1 MEFFRKYF
9 VPLAMGLVGIAALA
23 YILPAFFPDKEPEM
37 VQSSEIEEVEIEFSK
52 EAEVLIFKQGELV
65 RAIEVELADTPNE
78 RALGLMYR
86 KGMAENQGMLFLF
99 PEEEPRSFYMKNTE
113 FPLDIIY
120 LNKDLQIVSIV
131 KNAKPYDES
140 SMPSEAP
147 AMYVLEINGG
157 LSDKWGISA
166 GDSITYQLMK

>member
-9 VPLAMGLVGIAALA
+9 VPLALGILVIAALA
-23 YILPAFFPDKEPEM
+23 YVLPAFFSGKEQET
-37 VQSSEIEEVEIEFSK
+37 VTFSEIKEVEIEFTK
-52 EAEVLIFKQGELV
+52 EAEVSIFKQGELV
-65 RAIEVELADTPNE
+65 RKIDIELADTPNE

-86 KGMAENQGMLFLF
+86 KGMDENQGMFF
-99 PEEEPRSFYMKNTE
+99 IFKEEEPRSFYMKNTE
-113 FPLDIIY
+113 FSLDIIY

-131 KNAKPYDES
+131 KRAKPYDES

-157 LSDKWGISA
+157 LSDKWGIDV
-166 GDSITYQLMK
+166 GDNITYQLIK